1 MTVCAALAAR
11 GRHREHSRPPAVGLR
26 RWVRCEARAWLAGQL
41 VMSMDKASQR
51 GAEVMGRSPPIV
63 GRSAERVLLREQLI
77 AVREPHGQ
85 FCILSGEAGIGKTT
99 LIREMVDEAHELGM
113 AVLVGQCYD
122 LMAAPPYGLWL
133 DLASSYRVDE
143 DAVPLPDALSQERA
157 GAITSQSEVFASV
170 QAFLSAISA
179 NAPTLVVL
187 EDIHWADPV
196 SIELLRYISTHL
208 RDLRLCLVITYRVDE
223 LTARNPL
230 YRQLP
235 ALIRE
240 SGGLRIELGRLRP
253 EDLVTLVQTRYPMA
267 AEDQARLVDFLIVH
281 SEGNPFF
288 AMELLRALEHRGQD
302 GGLWRDGQG
311 WALGEL
317 AELVVPTLVRQV
329 IDIRLARLGPEVR
342 EPLALAAMIG
352 QDVPFELWQR
362 LAGLDDAAMLRL
374 VETAIEWHVVV
385 ASADGT
391 RMHFVHALT
400 REALYEGILPPRRRL
415 LHRDVADA
423 LMDQP
428 AVDPDPVAYHLQRA
442 GDPRT
447 AGWMIRAAERA
458 QRAYA
463 WLTARDR
470 FAAAADAL
478 ADIPGEEL
486 ARARLHY
493 RCGRL
498 LRYADAV
505 RGIDDLRLAR
515 RLADLAGDDVLAGE
529 ATYSLGL
536 VQIYADEWTQGV
548 TDMVAG
554 IERVEAIPLD
564 DAAVNWSRVT
574 WLADALPAIEAATT
588 SGIDEAAAKMAKV
601 GVNHRRGGLPWFYA
615 DAGHLELALKEADAF
630 LPLAHACGSGPLVQS
645 ASGHANFGV
654 GIAKAALGDPAG
666 ARNAFRHAREIY
678 REIDHHGVIAFVYI
692 AELLDVALRYGT
704 TDLDERQRL
713 ADEAQAAL
721 ERGGGALPPD
731 ISLRRVHLPLM
742 WIGGEWDEAQR
753 IAAEGTTHG
762 NYVLRRPLTAA
773 MAPIAFHQGRW
784 DDAWS
789 LIHEVLPAGPG
800 AMPGSA
806 VLADALMLQP
816 LAVQLAV
823 SAEDHALAAD
833 WLEANRRWLQW
844 SGAIAGQVE
853 HHVAAACLELARDD
867 TDAAMC
873 HAAQAVDL
881 SASPLQPLARIDA
894 LRVRGTV
901 AGMLG
906 DRERACADFQDAL
919 ALADQCRAPF
929 ERARVLVEMAQVTGD
944 LSGSPKRPRIATRLH
959 AAPLLQRIDVLLSRE
974 PSSTG
979 SGLTARELEVL
990 RYAAQGLTD
999 AEIGERLFISH
1010 RTVSQHLRSVYGKLH
1025 VRSRAAATRFAVEH
1039 QLG

>member
-1 MTVCAALAAR
+1 
-11 GRHREHSRPPAVGLR
+11 
-26 RWVRCEARAWLAGQL
+26 
-41 VMSMDKASQR
+41 
-51 GAEVMGRSPPIV
+51 MGRSPPIV

-77 AVREPHGQ
+77 SVREPHGQ

-99 LIREMVDEAHELGM
+99 LVREMIEEARGLGM
-113 AVLVGQCYD
+113 TTLVGQCYD

-133 DLASSYRVDE
+133 DLASSYRPDGDE
-143 DAVPLPDALSQERA
+143 AVPVPDVLFR
-157 GAITSQSEVFASV
+157 GRVHDITSQAKVFEAV
-170 QAFLSAISA
+170 RDFLARVA
-179 NAPTLVVL
+179 ALRPTLVVL
-187 EDIHWADPV
+187 EDVHWADPV
-196 SIELLRYISTHL
+196 SIELLRHISTHL
-208 RDLRLCLVITYRVDE
+208 RDMRLCLVITYRVDE

-240 SGGLRIELGRLRP
+240 SGGMRIELGRLAP
-253 EDLVTLVQTRYPMA
+253 DDLVTLVRARYPMVMA
-267 AEDQARLVDFLIVH
+267 DRARLVQFLVTH

-288 AMELLRALEHRGQD
+288 AMELLRALEHRGKD
-302 GGLWRDGQG
+302 GGLWRQG
-311 WALGEL
+311 DAWALGEL

-329 IDIRLARLGPEVR
+329 IDIRLVRLGPEVR

-352 QDVPFELWQR
+352 QDVAFDLWQR
-362 LAGLDDAAMLRL
+362 LAGLEDEAMLRL

-415 LHRDVADA
+415 LHREVAEA
-423 LMDQP
+423 LMEQP
-428 AVDPDPVAYHLQRA
+428 HVDPDPVAYHLQRA

-447 AGWMIRAAERA
+447 AEWMIRAGERA
-458 QRAYA
+458 QRVYA
-463 WLTARDR
+463 WLTARER

-498 LRYADAV
+498 LRYADAA
-505 RGIDDLRLAR
+505 RGIEDLRLAR
-515 RLADLAGDDVLAGE
+515 RLADSAGDDMLAGE
-529 ATYSLGL
+529 AMYSLGL
-536 VQIYADEWTQGV
+536 LQIYADDWTPGV
-548 TDMVAG
+548 TNMATG
-554 IERVEAIPLD
+554 IERVEAISSGAS
-564 DAAVNWSRVT
+564 DASWSRVA
-574 WLADALPAIEAATT
+574 WLADALPAIEAATA
-588 SGIDEAAAKMAKV
+588 SGIDEAAATMAKA

-615 DAGHLELALKEADAF
+615 DSGHLELALKEADAF
-630 LPLAHACGSGPLVQS
+630 LPLAQACGSGPLVQS
-645 ASGHANFGV
+645 ASGHATFGV
-654 GIAKAALGDPAG
+654 GIAKATLGDPAG
-666 ARNAFRHAREIY
+666 ARDAFRRAREIY

-692 AELLDVALRYGT
+692 TELLDVALRYGAA
-704 TDLDERQRL
+704 DVDERQRL

-731 ISLRRVHLPLM
+731 ISLRRAHLPLL
-742 WIGGEWDEAQR
+742 WIEGAWDEAER
-753 IAAEGTTHG
+753 IASEGTMHG
-762 NYVLRRPLTAA
+762 NYVLRRPLTTA
-773 MAPIAFHQGRW
+773 MAPIAFHQGRV

-789 LIHEVLPAGPG
+789 SIHEVLPAGPG

-806 VLADALMLQP
+806 VLVDALMLQP

-823 SAEDHALAAD
+823 GAGDHALAES
-833 WLEANRRWLQW
+833 WLEANRRWLEW
-844 SGAIAGQVE
+844 SGAVAGLVE
-853 HHVAAACLELARDD
+853 HHLAAVCLDLAREDL
-867 TDAAMC
+867 DAAMR
-873 HAAQAVDL
+873 HAARAVDH
-881 SASPLQPLARIDA
+881 SASPLQPLARVEA
-894 LRVRGTV
+894 LRVRGAV

-906 DRERACADFQDAL
+906 DRERACADFQEAL
-919 ALADQCRAPF
+919 ALAEQCRAPF
-929 ERARVLVEMAQVTGD
+929 ERARLLVELAQVTGD
-944 LSGSPKRPRIATRLH
+944 LSGIAEASGIAARLH
-959 AAPLLQRIDVLLSRE
+959 AAPLQQRIDLLVARG
-974 PSSTG
+974 PAFPG
-979 SGLTARELEVL
+979 AGLTARELEVL

>member
-1 MTVCAALAAR
+1 
-11 GRHREHSRPPAVGLR
+11 
-26 RWVRCEARAWLAGQL
+26 
-41 VMSMDKASQR
+41 
-51 GAEVMGRSPPIV
+51 MGRSPPIV

-99 LIREMVDEAHELGM
+99 LVREMIEEARGLGM
-113 AVLVGQCYD
+113 TTLVGQCYD
-122 LMAAPPYGLWL
+122 LMASPPYGLWL
-133 DLASSYRVDE
+133 DLESSYRPDE
-143 DAVPLPDALSQERA
+143 DEAVPVPDVLFR
-157 GAITSQSEVFASV
+157 GRVHDITSQAKVFEAV
-170 QAFLSAISA
+170 RDFLARVA
-179 NAPTLVVL
+179 AVRPTLVVL
-187 EDIHWADPV
+187 EDVHWADPV
-196 SIELLRYISTHL
+196 SIELLRHISAHL

-223 LTARNPL
+223 LTSRNPL

-240 SGGLRIELGRLRP
+240 SGGMRIELGRLAP
-253 EDLVTLVQTRYPMA
+253 EDLVSLVQTRYPMPVA
-267 AEDQARLVDFLIVH
+267 DQARLVQFLAAH

-288 AMELLRALEHRGQD
+288 AMELLRALEHRGKD
-302 GGLWRDGQG
+302 GGLWHEGEG
-311 WALGEL
+311 WELGEL

-352 QDVPFELWQR
+352 QDVLFDLWQR
-362 LAGLDDAAMLRL
+362 LADLDDEAMLRL

-385 ASADGT
+385 ASADGV

-415 LHRDVADA
+415 LHREVAEA
-423 LMDQP
+423 FMEQP
-428 AVDPDPVAYHLQRA
+428 NVDPDPVAYHLQHA

-447 AGWMIRAAERA
+447 AEWMIRAGERA
-458 QRAYA
+458 QRVYA
-463 WLTARDR
+463 WLTARER

-498 LRYADAV
+498 LRYADAA
-505 RGIDDLRLAR
+505 RGIEDLRLAR
-515 RLADLAGDDVLAGE
+515 RLADGAGDDMLAGE

-536 VQIYADEWTQGV
+536 LQIYADDWAQGV
-548 TDMVAG
+548 TDMVTG
-554 IERVEAIPLD
+554 IERIEASSPGGSD
-564 DAAVNWSRVT
+564 MSWSRVA
-574 WLADALPAIEAATT
+574 WLADALPSIEAATV
-588 SGIDEAAAKMAKV
+588 SGIDAAAARMAEA
-601 GVNHRRGGLPWFYA
+601 GVSHRRGSLPWFYA
-615 DAGHLELALKEADAF
+615 DSGQLEMALKEADAF
-630 LPLAHACGSGPLVQS
+630 LPLARACGSGPLVQS
-645 ASGHANFGV
+645 ASGHATFGV
-654 GIAKAALGDPAG
+654 GIAKATLGDPGG
-666 ARNAFRHAREIY
+666 AREAFRHAREIY

-692 AELLDVALRYGT
+692 TELLDVALRYGT
-704 TDLDERQRL
+704 ADVDERQRL

-731 ISLRRVHLPLM
+731 ISLRRPHLPLM
-742 WIGGEWDEAQR
+742 WIEGDWDKAQR

-762 NYVLRRPLTAA
+762 NYVLRRPLTTAL
-773 MAPIAFHQGRW
+773 APIAFHQGRV

-789 LIHEVLPAGPG
+789 FIHEVLPAGPD

-823 SAEDHALAAD
+823 AAGDHALAAS
-833 WLEANRRWLQW
+833 WLDANRRWIQW
-844 SGAIAGQVE
+844 SGAVAGQVE
-853 HHVAAACLELARDD
+853 HHLAAACLELARED
-867 TDAAMC
+867 TDAAMR
-873 HAAQAVDL
+873 HAAHAVDL
-881 SASPLQPLARIDA
+881 SASPLQPLARIDG

-901 AGMLG
+901 AGIVG
-906 DRERACADFQDAL
+906 EQERACADFQDAL

-944 LSGSPKRPRIATRLH
+944 MSGITEASGIATRLH
-959 AAPLLQRIDVLLSRE
+959 AAPLLHRIDLIMASG
-974 PSSTG
+974 PSSPG
-979 SGLTARELEVL
+979 SDLTARELEVL
-990 RYAAQGLTD
+990 RHAAQGLTD